1 MTPRLLP
8 ASAPARSPSWGGG
21 VWTVTR
27 NSAHGGGR
35 GARLPGNRPALRIGS
50 KFLPRSSRS
59 EIAGGLDRAWALQT
73 PESQLHGFCPTSLLP
88 VKKGAGAGCAGEGDA
103 ETPR

>member
-1 MTPRLLP
+1 M
-8 ASAPARSPSWGGG
+8 
-21 VWTVTR
+21 TR
-27 NSAHGGGR
+27 NSARGGR
-35 GARLPGNRPALRIGS
+35 GARLPGNRPALRIGW

-59 EIAGGLDRAWALQT
+59 EIAEGLDRAWALQT
-73 PESQLHGFCPTSLLP
+73 LESQLHGFCPTSLLP